1 MIGTMVMALAAQTGP
16 APEAPAEAWS
26 VDRIARR
33 AVERSNP
40 VLAREAERDEA
51 AARRDRAFVDV
62 LPRGQLSFDYTRIG
76 DIENDPLVDL
86 GVDLDAVA
94 QDVAG
99 VQDPAAQAALQAQ
112 LGVLQGLDGFAID
125 VPNERAQFSAELR
138 YPVSALFFEL
148 LPALRA
154 TEHAEAARGLQLKAA
169 RNDEALRAVEIYLRH
184 VLAQQALDVA
194 RLTEEEAALDRNQA
208 QGQLDAGLATEPEL
222 LRFEARVAEAEG
234 EVASREADVIATA
247 SSLRAL
253 LDLDGAGPLAA
264 VEDVTRPELQR
275 GLSKSAPERPES
287 EAAELLVRARRAEAK
302 ATRGGAAPRL
312 GVAAAVDVAQPN
324 ALLVPPNTDRF
335 RTTWRLSAG
344 LAWSPDRAAAAW
356 LKGDEARA
364 RQRRAE
370 ANLAA
375 VEDQIQIEV
384 ATAGARRTAATQRLA
399 AAQRQVDAA
408 ERALEGRRA
417 AYGEG
422 LADATEVLAAER
434 QLGEARL
441 LRVRAG
447 TQALLEDARLRRALG
462 DPLYD

>member
-1 MIGTMVMALAAQTGP
+1 MTGTLLLAFALLG
-16 APEAPAEAWS
+16 APPEGAWS

-33 AVERSNP
+33 AVERSNA
-40 VLAREAERDEA
+40 VAAREADRDQA

-62 LPRGQLSFDYTRIG
+62 LPRGNLSFDYTRIG
-76 DIENDPLVDL
+76 DIQNDPLVDL

-125 VPNERAQFSAELR
+125 VPNERAQFTAELR
-138 YPVSALFFEL
+138 YPVSALFLEI

-154 TEHAEAARGLQLKAA
+154 TDHAEAARGLQLKAA

-184 VLAQQALDVA
+184 LLAQQALAVA
-194 RLTEEEAALDRNQA
+194 RLTEEEAALDRDQA

-222 LRFEARVAEAEG
+222 LRFEARLAEAEG
-234 EVASREADVIATA
+234 EVASREADVAA
-247 SSLRAL
+247 SAASLRAL
-253 LDLDGAGPLAA
+253 LDLEGTGPLPAA
-264 VEDVTRPELQR
+264 EDVTRPELR
-275 GLSKSAPERPES
+275 GRLADLAPDRPEA
-287 EAAELLVRARRAEAK
+287 EAAELLVRARRAETK
-302 ATRGGAAPRL
+302 ASRGGAAPRL
-312 GVAAAVDVAQPN
+312 GVSAAVDVAQPN

-344 LAWSPDRAAAAW
+344 LAWSPDRAATAW
-356 LKGDEARA
+356 LKADEGRA

-370 ANLAA
+370 ARLRA
-375 VEDQIQIEV
+375 VEDEVQIEV
-384 ATAGARRTAATQRLA
+384 ATAKARRTAATKRLA
-399 AAQRQVDAA
+399 AAERQIAAA
-408 ERALEGRRA
+408 ERALKGRRA

-447 TQALLEDARLRRALG
+447 TQALLEDARLQRALG